1 MSFYRYGTR
10 AFKEGSFTLHVLKIK
25 FINCYLAPQVSFS
38 LLHRNDFA

>member
-10 AFKEGSFTLHVLKIK
+10 AFKEGSFTLHVLEIK
-25 FINCYLAPQVSFS
+25 FKNRHLAPQVSFS